1 MIILAVVVGYLLG
14 VAPFVIPKIIQKVED
29 YKAAKVEAE
38 EEQEKEEIFDEWL
51 NGLKEQKEPEALV
64 NEPKQVDQHDLFEEY
79 VTGKV
84 KGA

>member
-51 NGLKEQKEPEALV
+51 NGLKPEPLV